1 MRSAP
6 ARPSG
11 CGLGY
16 NLYPSSVTSSLVRQR
31 RVLIVA
37 TLAIVLVLAAVI
49 ASMLRTQPDAP
60 AATPT
65 QAPTATA
72 PATEQPGAGQPPVVE
87 RRDPNDL
94 MAIGAVDAP
103 VVLVEWADM
112 RCPYCALVA
121 TQTLPDVIEKYVD
134 TGKVRIEFRDV
145 SFFGEQSTD
154 AAVALRAASEQGRFR
169 EFLETV
175 FAAAPDKGHAD
186 LPRTRL
192 VELAGTA
199 GVPDLARFES
209 DLAREDLHAAVAAS
223 TTTAQQLGVSS
234 VPFFVVNGTAFAGA
248 QPLETFTQV
257 LDEALAAA
265 GA

>member
-1 MRSAP
+1 M
-6 ARPSG
+6 
-11 CGLGY
+11 
-16 NLYPSSVTSSLVRQR
+16 TSSLVRQR

-49 ASMLRTQPDAP
+49 TSMLRTQPDAP
-60 AATPT
+60 AAAPT
-65 QAPTATA
+65 PTATA
-72 PATEQPGAGQPPVVE
+72 PAPEQTGTNQPPVVE
-87 RRDPNDL
+87 RRDPKDL
-94 MAIGAVDAP
+94 MAIGDVDAP

-154 AAVALRAASEQGRFR
+154 AAVALRAASEQGRFQ
-169 EFLETV
+169 EFLDTV
-175 FAAAPDKGHAD
+175 FEAAPDKGHAD

-192 VELAGTA
+192 VELAKDA

-209 DLAREDLHAAVAAS
+209 DLSRKGLHDAVAAS
-223 TTTAQQLGVSS
+223 TLTAQQLGVSS